1 MHKFVF
7 VVLCA
12 LLVGGALGEAALGNY
27 YKDVVREQHKL
38 INEMNQNFTELEK
51 ASEKLIDLGFYV
63 GKHKL
68 PPKTVKITNTVAV
81 KVPVPFPV
89 KVPEPVPVPVPVSK
103 PVPVPVP
110 TLVAIPVESTVATVP
125 AVTVAGS
132 TSAGGPSPSPATVA
146 DADPASS
153 QAHASTVQV
162 QEYVQSFPIHSVYDA
177 GDDYNP
183 MEGNRLALAEHTASP
198 TESTFSKP
206 SPSSLQQLEEYHHQ
220 HHQRHHAQQ
229 HSPQS
234 KHHQHQSPA
243 QTGSHSSAEQYYGGH
258 GASAQRQYYVG
269 GAQVQAGAHSAAKF
283 RPESHALQSASESYD
298 FGDAANQ
305 FHTASF
311 TSATDSTY
319 SAASGLAGGKSAPS
333 ASSAIGED
341 YRFASEQQQQ
351 QQFQRG
357 QHGESHFETEQ
368 FGRGGTGGD
377 ARGAGRGGAGES
389 SGGRIV
395 GGEIGGIGGGDTETG
410 AHSYVRFS
418 EAADYAQAD
427 HQAAEVSRF
436 QSEGETRLQAGFE
449 AGFQEGLQATHQ
461 AGLEAGLQAGLEAG
475 LQAEQ
480 AAEKGAHR
488 HGTGTKGKEVSDLT
502 PRPFQT
508 VRESY
513 PRYEKP
519 DFDRYRAESGD
530 HHHHHH
536 HPSHDHHAADHPQ
549 QSVVRGGSSTGS
561 VLTEGYDHP
570 AFAKSHRPAAAAAAS
585 SAGILPTTATTHG
598 YSVSGERSVYPSVST
613 AGYHHSHP
621 YPANVPGEAHKDL
634 RHQADATGEQRF
646 PFYHA
651 TKHDPH
657 LARSALKPHHAD
669 AAAGGPSYQLQQ
681 QYGEH
686 AESQTGGSA
695 AQTGLSGFRHNA
707 AGGYNTYTEHHNYHH
722 HHHYLNGQQHDRQK
736 HKGSYGARTVKPT
749 VLSVP
754 SDAHLYPGYNQHH
767 DHHHHGSDATA
778 ADNHA
783 GKFHYHFHNV
793 HPVGG
798 GAGSGP
804 DHHESAASEQYA
816 VHTEYGG
823 VAGPDGSVVTSY
835 DPPASG
841 NTFHF
846 HDDGTGDMFAGA
858 STVQEQHRAPYEEES
873 SSYGHTQ

>member
-1 MHKFVF
+1 MAVAQVF

-162 QEYVQSFPIHSVYDA
+162 QDWKNI
-177 GDDYNP
+177 
-183 MEGNRLALAEHTASP
+183 T
-198 TESTFSKP
+198 TST
-206 SPSSLQQLEEYHHQ
+206 
-220 HHQRHHAQQ
+220 
-229 HSPQS
+229 
-234 KHHQHQSPA
+234 
-243 QTGSHSSAEQYYGGH
+243 
-258 GASAQRQYYVG
+258 
-269 GAQVQAGAHSAAKF
+269 
-283 RPESHALQSASESYD
+283 
-298 FGDAANQ
+298 
-305 FHTASF
+305 
-311 TSATDSTY
+311 TSATMPSSIRHSRSIINIKAQRKRDLIRARNSTTGDMGPAPNDSTMSVVLKFKPVRIRLQSSDLSLMRSNRRPNRMTSGTPPTNSTRPRLPVPRIRPIPLRQASPEANLHRLRRRP
-319 SAASGLAGGKSAPS
+319 SAKTTALPASSSSSSSSSSEDSTENLTSRQSNSVEEEPEETLEDLDEEELENRAEEESSEERSEESEEVIRKPVRTRTSGSAKQRTSTKRTTKRPRYRDSKVKAKRDSRRDSKRGSKKDYKRHTKRDSKRDSKQDSKRDSKRSKLPKKVRTVTEPAPKAKKSAIS
-333 ASSAIGED
+333 LHARSKL
-341 YRFASEQQQQ
+341 FANRTRAMKSPILIATAQSPVITTTTTTTTPVTITMLPIIRSKVLSE
-351 QQFQRG
+351 
-357 QHGESHFETEQ
+357 
-368 FGRGGTGGD
+368 
-377 ARGAGRGGAGES
+377 
-389 SGGRIV
+389 V
-395 GGEIGGIGGGDTETG
+395 
-410 AHSYVRFS
+410 
-418 EAADYAQAD
+418 
-427 HQAAEVSRF
+427 EV
-436 QSEGETRLQAGFE
+436 A
-449 AGFQEGLQATHQ
+449 
-461 AGLEAGLQAGLEAG
+461 
-475 LQAEQ
+475 
-480 AAEKGAHR
+480 
-488 HGTGTKGKEVSDLT
+488 
-502 PRPFQT
+502 P
-508 VRESY
+508 
-513 PRYEKP
+513 
-519 DFDRYRAESGD
+519 
-530 HHHHHH
+530 
-536 HPSHDHHAADHPQ
+536 
-549 QSVVRGGSSTGS
+549 
-561 VLTEGYDHP
+561 
-570 AFAKSHRPAAAAAAS
+570 AAS
-585 SAGILPTTATTHG
+585 SPRATITQLSPSRTDLLLQQPHPPP
-598 YSVSGERSVYPSVST
+598 EFYPPPPQHTVT
-613 AGYHHSHP
+613 RYRGN
-621 YPANVPGEAHKDL
+621 ANVPGEAHKDL

-695 AQTGLSGFRHNA
+695 AQTELSGFRHIA